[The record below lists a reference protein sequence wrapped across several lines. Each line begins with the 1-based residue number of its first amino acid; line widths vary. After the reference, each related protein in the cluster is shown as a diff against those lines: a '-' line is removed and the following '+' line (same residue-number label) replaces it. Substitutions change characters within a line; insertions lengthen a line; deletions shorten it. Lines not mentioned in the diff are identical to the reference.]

1 MRLTI
6 AALLSAAA
14 SLPALS
20 HATTTTPDPT
30 DAAASVPA
38 VSVPSVF
45 DGYRP
50 YSDADNPTWQQLNQA
65 VQDKP
70 VKGGMKHDGT
80 PDKPSGNNHS
90 NHSMHGESTK

>member
-1 MRLTI
+1 MRLIT
-6 AALLSAAA
+6 ATLLSAAA
-14 SLPALS
+14 GLPALA
-20 HATTTTPDPT
+20 HATTPIPDPT

-38 VSVPSVF
+38 ATVPSVF

-50 YSDADNPTWQQLNQA
+50 YSDADSPTWQQLNQA

-80 PDKPSGNNHS
+80 PDKPSGNNHTD
-90 NHSMHGESTK
+90 HSMHGVSAK